1 MAYDV
6 VKILG
11 VRVDKITKAQA
22 LEEFQKLLEG
32 DRCELI
38 VTPNAEIVEKAS
50 KTPELRRIINEEA
63 AIVTPDGVGLIYASK
78 LKGDPIQEKVAG
90 IDFAHS
96 AIELCAKLGRS
107 VYLLGSKP
115 GVAEAAAA
123 NLEKEI
129 PGLKIAGF
137 RDGYF
142 REDEEPS
149 VVAEINASGADF
161 LCYVTPAE
169 HLRLP
174 DLNDVKEGIIA
185 SRIAAHAADI
195 AKGVPHAR
203 EQDNAMAEARH
214 KVDWEE
220 MFKVAVD
227 PEKARAYFESTP
239 PADRHTCSMCGKMC
253 AVRTTNMILEGKTV
267 EFCTEK

>member
-50 KTPELRRIINEEA
+50 KTPQLRRIINEEA
-63 AIVTPDGVGLIYASK
+63 AIVTPDGIGLIYASK

-161 LCYVTPAE
+161 LCVALGSPKQEYFVIKHRDALKVKAAAGLGGSLDIWSGQLNRAPKFYIDHGLE
-169 HLRLP
+169 WLYRMIQEPKRLKRLP
-174 DLNDVKEGIIA
+174 ALPVFLIK
-185 SRIAAHAADI
+185 AAI
-195 AKGVPHAR
+195 R
-203 EQDNAMAEARH
+203 R
-214 KVDWEE
+214 
-220 MFKVAVD
+220 
-227 PEKARAYFESTP
+227 
-239 PADRHTCSMCGKMC
+239 
-253 AVRTTNMILEGKTV
+253 
-267 EFCTEK
+267 

>member
-149 VVAEINASGADF
+149 VVAEINESGADF
-161 LCYVTPAE
+161 LCVALGSPKQEYFVIKHRDALKVKAAAGLGGSLDIWSGQLNRAPKFYIDHGLE
-169 HLRLP
+169 WLYRMIQEPKRLKRLP
-174 DLNDVKEGIIA
+174 ALPVFLIK
-185 SRIAAHAADI
+185 AAI
-195 AKGVPHAR
+195 R
-203 EQDNAMAEARH
+203 R
-214 KVDWEE
+214 
-220 MFKVAVD
+220 
-227 PEKARAYFESTP
+227 
-239 PADRHTCSMCGKMC
+239 
-253 AVRTTNMILEGKTV
+253 
-267 EFCTEK
+267 

>member
-50 KTPELRRIINEEA
+50 KTPQLRRIINEEA

-161 LCYVTPAE
+161 LCVALGSPKQEYFVIKHRDALKVKAAAGLGGSLDIWSGQLNRAPKFYIDHGLE
-169 HLRLP
+169 WLYRMIQEPKRLKRLP
-174 DLNDVKEGIIA
+174 ALPIFLIK
-185 SRIAAHAADI
+185 AAI
-195 AKGVPHAR
+195 R
-203 EQDNAMAEARH
+203 R
-214 KVDWEE
+214 
-220 MFKVAVD
+220 
-227 PEKARAYFESTP
+227 
-239 PADRHTCSMCGKMC
+239 
-253 AVRTTNMILEGKTV
+253 
-267 EFCTEK
+267 

>member
-11 VRVDKITKAQA
+11 VRVDKINKAQA

-96 AIELCAKLGRS
+96 AIELCAQLGRS

-129 PGLKIAGF
+129 SGLKIAGF

-142 REDEEPS
+142 KDEEES
-149 VVAEINASGADF
+149 EVVAEINASGADF
-161 LCYVTPAE
+161 LCVALGSPKQEYFVIKHRDALKVKAAAGLGGSLDIWSGQLNRAPKFYIDHGLE
-169 HLRLP
+169 WLYRMIQEPKRLKRLP
-174 DLNDVKEGIIA
+174 ALPIFLIK
-185 SRIAAHAADI
+185 AAI
-195 AKGVPHAR
+195 R
-203 EQDNAMAEARH
+203 R
-214 KVDWEE
+214 
-220 MFKVAVD
+220 
-227 PEKARAYFESTP
+227 
-239 PADRHTCSMCGKMC
+239 
-253 AVRTTNMILEGKTV
+253 
-267 EFCTEK
+267 

>member
-50 KTPELRRIINEEA
+50 KTSELRRIINDEA

-149 VVAEINASGADF
+149 VVAEINASGAYF
-161 LCYVTPAE
+161 LCVALGSPKQEYFVIKHRDALKVKAAAGLGGSLDIWSGQLNRAPKFYIDHGLE
-169 HLRLP
+169 WLYRMIQEPKRLKRLP
-174 DLNDVKEGIIA
+174 ALPVFLIK
-185 SRIAAHAADI
+185 AAI
-195 AKGVPHAR
+195 R
-203 EQDNAMAEARH
+203 R
-214 KVDWEE
+214 
-220 MFKVAVD
+220 
-227 PEKARAYFESTP
+227 
-239 PADRHTCSMCGKMC
+239 
-253 AVRTTNMILEGKTV
+253 
-267 EFCTEK
+267 

>member
-50 KTPELRRIINEEA
+50 KTSELRRIINDEA

-149 VVAEINASGADF
+149 VVAEINESGADF
-161 LCYVTPAE
+161 LCVALGSPKQEYFVIKHRDALKVKAAAGLGGSLDIWSGQLNRAPKFYIDHGLE
-169 HLRLP
+169 WLYRMIQEPKRLKRLP
-174 DLNDVKEGIIA
+174 ALPVFLIK
-185 SRIAAHAADI
+185 AAI
-195 AKGVPHAR
+195 R
-203 EQDNAMAEARH
+203 R
-214 KVDWEE
+214 
-220 MFKVAVD
+220 
-227 PEKARAYFESTP
+227 
-239 PADRHTCSMCGKMC
+239 
-253 AVRTTNMILEGKTV
+253 
-267 EFCTEK
+267 

>member
-22 LEEFQKLLEG
+22 LEEFQKLLDG

-50 KTPELRRIINEEA
+50 KTPQLRRIINEEA

-149 VVAEINASGADF
+149 VVAEINESGADF
-161 LCYVTPAE
+161 LCVALGSPKQEYFVIKHRDALKVKAAAGLGGSLDIWSGQLNRAPKFYIDHGLE
-169 HLRLP
+169 WLYRMIQEPKRLKRLP
-174 DLNDVKEGIIA
+174 ALPVFLIK
-185 SRIAAHAADI
+185 AAI
-195 AKGVPHAR
+195 R
-203 EQDNAMAEARH
+203 R
-214 KVDWEE
+214 
-220 MFKVAVD
+220 
-227 PEKARAYFESTP
+227 
-239 PADRHTCSMCGKMC
+239 
-253 AVRTTNMILEGKTV
+253 
-267 EFCTEK
+267 

>member
-50 KTPELRRIINEEA
+50 KTPQLRRIINEEA

-142 REDEEPS
+142 KDEEES
-149 VVAEINASGADF
+149 EVVAEINASGADF
-161 LCYVTPAE
+161 LCVALGSPKQEYFVIRHRDALKVKAAAGLGGSLDIWSGQLNRAPKFYIDHGLE
-169 HLRLP
+169 WLYRMIQEPKRLKRLP
-174 DLNDVKEGIIA
+174 ALPVFLIK
-185 SRIAAHAADI
+185 AAI
-195 AKGVPHAR
+195 R
-203 EQDNAMAEARH
+203 R
-214 KVDWEE
+214 
-220 MFKVAVD
+220 
-227 PEKARAYFESTP
+227 
-239 PADRHTCSMCGKMC
+239 
-253 AVRTTNMILEGKTV
+253 
-267 EFCTEK
+267 

>member
-22 LEEFQKLLEG
+22 LEEFQKLLDG

-50 KTPELRRIINEEA
+50 KTPQLRRIINEEA

-96 AIELCAKLGRS
+96 AIELCAQLGRS

-142 REDEEPS
+142 KDEEES
-149 VVAEINASGADF
+149 EVVAEINASGADF
-161 LCYVTPAE
+161 LCVALGSPKQEYFVIKHRDALKVKAAAGLGGSLDIWSGQLNRAPKFYIDHGLE
-169 HLRLP
+169 WLYRMIQEPKRLKRLP
-174 DLNDVKEGIIA
+174 ALPVFLIK
-185 SRIAAHAADI
+185 AAI
-195 AKGVPHAR
+195 R
-203 EQDNAMAEARH
+203 R
-214 KVDWEE
+214 
-220 MFKVAVD
+220 
-227 PEKARAYFESTP
+227 
-239 PADRHTCSMCGKMC
+239 
-253 AVRTTNMILEGKTV
+253 
-267 EFCTEK
+267 

>member
-50 KTPELRRIINEEA
+50 KTPQLRRIINEEA
-63 AIVTPDGVGLIYASK
+63 AIVTPDGVGLIYAAK

-129 PGLKIAGF
+129 PDLKIAGF

-149 VVAEINASGADF
+149 VVAEINESGADF
-161 LCYVTPAE
+161 LCVALGSPKQEYFVIKHRDALKVKAAAGLGGSLDIWSGQLNRAPKFYIDHGLE
-169 HLRLP
+169 WLYRMIQEPKRLKRLP
-174 DLNDVKEGIIA
+174 ALPIFLIK
-185 SRIAAHAADI
+185 AAI
-195 AKGVPHAR
+195 R
-203 EQDNAMAEARH
+203 R
-214 KVDWEE
+214 
-220 MFKVAVD
+220 
-227 PEKARAYFESTP
+227 
-239 PADRHTCSMCGKMC
+239 
-253 AVRTTNMILEGKTV
+253 
-267 EFCTEK
+267 

>member
-50 KTPELRRIINEEA
+50 KTSELRRIINDEA

-161 LCYVTPAE
+161 LCVALGSPKQEYFVIKHRDALKVKAAAGLGGSLDIWSGQLNRAPKFYIDHGLE
-169 HLRLP
+169 WLYRMIQEPKRLKRLP
-174 DLNDVKEGIIA
+174 ALPVFLIK
-185 SRIAAHAADI
+185 AAI
-195 AKGVPHAR
+195 R
-203 EQDNAMAEARH
+203 R
-214 KVDWEE
+214 
-220 MFKVAVD
+220 
-227 PEKARAYFESTP
+227 
-239 PADRHTCSMCGKMC
+239 
-253 AVRTTNMILEGKTV
+253 
-267 EFCTEK
+267 

>member
-50 KTPELRRIINEEA
+50 KTPQLRRIINEDA

-123 NLEKEI
+123 NLENEI

-161 LCYVTPAE
+161 LCVALGSPKQEYFVIKHRDALKVKAAAGLGGSLDIWSGQLNRAPKFYIDHGLE
-169 HLRLP
+169 WLYRMIQEPKRLKRLP
-174 DLNDVKEGIIA
+174 ALPVFLIK
-185 SRIAAHAADI
+185 AAI
-195 AKGVPHAR
+195 R
-203 EQDNAMAEARH
+203 R
-214 KVDWEE
+214 
-220 MFKVAVD
+220 
-227 PEKARAYFESTP
+227 
-239 PADRHTCSMCGKMC
+239 
-253 AVRTTNMILEGKTV
+253 
-267 EFCTEK
+267 

>member
-22 LEEFQKLLEG
+22 LEDFQKLLEG
-32 DRCELI
+32 NRCELI

-50 KTPELRRIINEEA
+50 KTPQLRRIINEEA

-142 REDEEPS
+142 KDEEES
-149 VVAEINASGADF
+149 EVVAEINASGADF
-161 LCYVTPAE
+161 LCVALGSPKQEYFVIKHRDALKVKAAAGLGGSLDIWSGQLNRAPKFYIDHGLE
-169 HLRLP
+169 WLYRMIQEPKRLKRLP
-174 DLNDVKEGIIA
+174 ALPVFLIK
-185 SRIAAHAADI
+185 AAI
-195 AKGVPHAR
+195 R
-203 EQDNAMAEARH
+203 R
-214 KVDWEE
+214 
-220 MFKVAVD
+220 
-227 PEKARAYFESTP
+227 
-239 PADRHTCSMCGKMC
+239 
-253 AVRTTNMILEGKTV
+253 
-267 EFCTEK
+267 

>member
-32 DRCELI
+32 NRCELI

-50 KTPELRRIINEEA
+50 KTPQLRRIINEEA

-115 GVAEAAAA
+115 GVAEAA
-123 NLEKEI
+123 EKEI

-142 REDEEPS
+142 KDEEES
-149 VVAEINASGADF
+149 EVVAEINASGADF
-161 LCYVTPAE
+161 LCVALGSPKQEYFVIKHRDALKVKAAAGLGGSLDIWSGQLNRAPKFYIDHGLE
-169 HLRLP
+169 WLYRMIQEPKRLKRLP
-174 DLNDVKEGIIA
+174 ALPVFLIK
-185 SRIAAHAADI
+185 AAI
-195 AKGVPHAR
+195 R
-203 EQDNAMAEARH
+203 R
-214 KVDWEE
+214 
-220 MFKVAVD
+220 
-227 PEKARAYFESTP
+227 
-239 PADRHTCSMCGKMC
+239 
-253 AVRTTNMILEGKTV
+253 
-267 EFCTEK
+267 

>member
-22 LEEFQKLLEG
+22 LEDFQKLLEG
-32 DRCELI
+32 NRCELI

-50 KTPELRRIINEEA
+50 KTPQLRRIINEEA

-142 REDEEPS
+142 KDEEES
-149 VVAEINASGADF
+149 EVVAEINASGADF
-161 LCYVTPAE
+161 LCVALGSPKQEYFVIKHRDALKVKAAAGLGGSLDIWSGQLNRAPKFYIDHGLE
-169 HLRLP
+169 WLYRMIQEPKRLKRLP
-174 DLNDVKEGIIA
+174 ALPIFLIK
-185 SRIAAHAADI
+185 AAI
-195 AKGVPHAR
+195 R
-203 EQDNAMAEARH
+203 R
-214 KVDWEE
+214 
-220 MFKVAVD
+220 
-227 PEKARAYFESTP
+227 
-239 PADRHTCSMCGKMC
+239 
-253 AVRTTNMILEGKTV
+253 
-267 EFCTEK
+267 

>member
-50 KTPELRRIINEEA
+50 KTPQLRRIINEEA

-96 AIELCAKLGRS
+96 AIELCAQLGRS

-142 REDEEPS
+142 KDEEES
-149 VVAEINASGADF
+149 EVVAEINASGADF
-161 LCYVTPAE
+161 LCVALGSPKQEYFVIKHRDALKVKAAAGLGGSLDIWSGQLNRAPKFYIDHGLE
-169 HLRLP
+169 WLYRMIQEPKRLKRLP
-174 DLNDVKEGIIA
+174 ALPVFLIK
-185 SRIAAHAADI
+185 AAI
-195 AKGVPHAR
+195 R
-203 EQDNAMAEARH
+203 R
-214 KVDWEE
+214 
-220 MFKVAVD
+220 
-227 PEKARAYFESTP
+227 
-239 PADRHTCSMCGKMC
+239 
-253 AVRTTNMILEGKTV
+253 
-267 EFCTEK
+267 